1 MFKWKKAAATL
12 LAAAVTGSFV
22 ACGEST
28 ANAMTIDGIQIK
40 AGMYIYYSYNAYL
53 QLTQDLK
60 AQNSELDVTD
70 NKVVKEQK
78 MDGVS
83 AETWIQNKALE
94 YCKQYAAVEKKA
106 DELGIELKSD
116 DKKDINDKVET
127 FWDNSGEIYE
137 KNGISKESVKAI
149 LENTYLTDEV
159 FMHYYEVDGEEGVT
173 EDGLKEFYEENNA
186 RVQYIQFDLKD
197 GNGDDLDD
205 AGKADMKKMV
215 EDYLGEVQALK
226 GDEDAME
233 DKMDDIQTEYNAYVT
248 SISEEAAAETAT
260 SATDADGN
268 EIAAT
273 TTEAAETTAAAE
285 TTTTAAAEDS
295 AAETT
300 TAGEESAETTAAEE
314 SSSDETTTTTGN
326 DTAETTAEAET
337 TESGATTTT
346 TAPYAN
352 EKIIAKV
359 TTDSD
364 TKEEDVTYTPSKK
377 AYDFIFNDAELGVP
391 AMVEDDN
398 AYYIILR
405 RDIKERMTD
414 DDLWTEDNIN
424 SVIYTEYQKDF
435 EDMRD
440 KWCDDLNVEKNDRA
454 IKRYDAF
461 KIDMNSS
468 SASN

>member
-116 DKKDINDKVET
+116 DKNDINDKVET

-197 GNGDDLDD
+197 GKGDDLDD

-285 TTTTAAAEDS
+285 TT
-295 AAETT
+295 
-300 TAGEESAETTAAEE
+300 
-314 SSSDETTTTTGN
+314 
-326 DTAETTAEAET
+326 TTAEAET

-414 DDLWTEDNIN
+414 DDLWTEDNMN

>member
-1 MFKWKKAAATL
+1 MILTEAQAPDVDSAADQHTVRIYLGGIKSMFKWKKAAATL

-116 DKKDINDKVET
+116 DKNDINDKVET

-197 GNGDDLDD
+197 GKGDDLDD

-233 DKMDDIQTEYNAYVT
+233 DKMDDIQSEYNAYVT

-285 TTTTAAAEDS
+285 TT
-295 AAETT
+295 
-300 TAGEESAETTAAEE
+300 
-314 SSSDETTTTTGN
+314 
-326 DTAETTAEAET
+326 TTAEAET

-414 DDLWTEDNIN
+414 DDLWTEDNMN

>member
-12 LAAAVTGSFV
+12 LAAAVTRSFV

-116 DKKDINDKVET
+116 DKNDINDKVET

-159 FMHYYEVDGEEGVT
+159 FRHYYEVDGEEGET
-173 EDGLKEFYEENNA
+173 EDGLTEFYEENNA

-197 GNGDDLDD
+197 GKGDDLDD
-205 AGKADMKKMV
+205 A
-215 EDYLGEVQALK
+215 
-226 GDEDAME
+226 
-233 DKMDDIQTEYNAYVT
+233 
-248 SISEEAAAETAT
+248 
-260 SATDADGN
+260 
-268 EIAAT
+268 
-273 TTEAAETTAAAE
+273 
-285 TTTTAAAEDS
+285 
-295 AAETT
+295 
-300 TAGEESAETTAAEE
+300 
-314 SSSDETTTTTGN
+314 
-326 DTAETTAEAET
+326 
-337 TESGATTTT
+337 
-346 TAPYAN
+346 
-352 EKIIAKV
+352 
-359 TTDSD
+359 
-364 TKEEDVTYTPSKK
+364 
-377 AYDFIFNDAELGVP
+377 
-391 AMVEDDN
+391 
-398 AYYIILR
+398 
-405 RDIKERMTD
+405 
-414 DDLWTEDNIN
+414 
-424 SVIYTEYQKDF
+424 
-435 EDMRD
+435 
-440 KWCDDLNVEKNDRA
+440 
-454 IKRYDAF
+454 
-461 KIDMNSS
+461 
-468 SASN
+468 

>member
-1 MFKWKKAAATL
+1 MFNWKKAAATL

-116 DKKDINDKVET
+116 DKNDINDKVET

-197 GNGDDLDD
+197 GKGDDLDD

-233 DKMDDIQTEYNAYVT
+233 DKMDDIQSEYNAYVT

-285 TTTTAAAEDS
+285 TT
-295 AAETT
+295 
-300 TAGEESAETTAAEE
+300 
-314 SSSDETTTTTGN
+314 
-326 DTAETTAEAET
+326 TTAEAET

-414 DDLWTEDNIN
+414 DDLWTEDNMN

>member
-1 MFKWKKAAATL
+1 MILTEAQAPDVDSVADQHTVRIYLGGIKSMFKWKKAAATL

-116 DKKDINDKVET
+116 DKNDINDKVET

-197 GNGDDLDD
+197 GKGDDLDD

-233 DKMDDIQTEYNAYVT
+233 DKMDDIQSEYNAYVT

-285 TTTTAAAEDS
+285 TT
-295 AAETT
+295 
-300 TAGEESAETTAAEE
+300 
-314 SSSDETTTTTGN
+314 
-326 DTAETTAEAET
+326 TTAEAET

-414 DDLWTEDNIN
+414 DDLWTEDNMN